1 MYNFIINKTVVFNF
15 YVISISC
22 LGCFVY
28 VDLVKQIFKVY
39 PLIIIIT
46 FIMKHEGDQQARI
59 LKIKGCVMQKFIYKT
74 SVQIKSNA

>member
-1 MYNFIINKTVVFNF
+1 M
-15 YVISISC
+15 
-22 LGCFVY
+22 Y

-74 SVQIKSNA
+74 SVQIKLIA